1 MNANSISV
9 HNLRKRFPGFL
20 LDDISFQVPCG
31 RIVGFIGENG
41 AGKSTTIKLIL
52 DQLRRDGGSIEIF
65 GKDNTKYLQHG
76 SIGVVFDECK
86 FHDVL
91 NAQDLGEILSGIYN
105 SWDQTLYTQYLKQF
119 GIPLAQR
126 IKELSKGM
134 KMKLSII
141 CAISHHPD
149 ILILDEATTGLDPVV
164 RDEILDLFLDFIQNE
179 QHSVL
184 FSTHITSDIQKIADY
199 VVLIH
204 NGKLIFEEQKDEM
217 IYNYGI
223 IRCKKADFSQ
233 INPDDYLISRET
245 TLSMECLVRDREAV
259 RKKYSNFIVDNASI
273 EDIML
278 FYIKG
283 ASK

>member
-52 DQLRRDGGSIEIF
+52 NQLRRDGGSIEIL
-65 GKDNTKYLQHG
+65 GEDNTKYLQHG

-91 NAQDLGEILSGIYN
+91 NAQDLGEILSGIYTT
-105 SWDQTLYTQYLKQF
+105 WDQTLYMQYIRQF
-119 GIPLAQR
+119 GIPPAQR

-164 RDEILDLFLDFIQNE
+164 RDEILDLFLDFIQDE
-179 QHSVL
+179 KHSIL
-184 FSTHITSDIQKIADY
+184 FSTYITSDIQKIADY

-223 IRCKKADFSQ
+223 IRCKKADFNQ

-283 ASK
+283 DSK